1 MAPVQQ
7 AAVSPIRE
15 VPRAIERPPYV
26 GRPGP
31 DHYTGSHVQSADTIE
46 RMRVA
51 GRLAAQAM
59 HAGAAAIAPGVT
71 TDELDASSTSS

>member
-7 AAVSPIRE
+7 AVVSPIRE
-15 VPRAIERPPYV
+15 VPRSIARPPYV
-26 GRPGP
+26 GNPGP

-51 GRLAAQAM
+51 GDWPPRPCTPSGGDRAR
-59 HAGAAAIAPGVT
+59 V
-71 TDELDASSTSS
+71 